1 LITNAIARRYA
12 KALVQLG
19 AEEKSVD
26 RFQTELASLEAVL
39 DASAE
44 LRSVIA
50 NPAYGIEAKRGII
63 GELTAKLALSTTV
76 ANFMLLLLDKNR
88 LDQLPQIVLSYGN
101 FADELSGVVRPTL
114 TTPLPLDAK
123 QVEGIKNA
131 LAQVTGRQVV
141 LKVEHDPTLIGGV
154 VTKIGDKVFDGS
166 VRTQLTMIQDTLQ
179 KG

>member
-1 LITNAIARRYA
+1 MITNAIARRYA

-50 NPAYGIEAKRGII
+50 NPAYGIEAKRGIVR
-63 GELTAKLALSTTV
+63 ELAVKLSLSTTV

-88 LDQLPQIVLSYGN
+88 LDQLPQIVLSYGI

-131 LAQVTGRQVV
+131 LAQVTGRKVL